1 MLCVL
6 CRTVLLTCEAEMQ
19 SWSRFAHGSR
29 AQETVDSGCS
39 NQKRTTG
46 TVVSMRAI
54 RGKEEYL
61 VQEGGS
67 SED

>member
-1 MLCVL
+1 
-6 CRTVLLTCEAEMQ
+6 MQ

-29 AQETVDSGCS
+29 AQETVDSDCS